1 MNQPRPFEPLC
12 RRWVA
17 RLKFPPY
24 RHLPGET
31 PHPRIHPEGHS
42 YGVTEPLGEKPLS
55 SAAWWENEAY
65 LFGVDLYNYAYWWE
79 AHEQWEA
86 AWKQAEGDTAHL
98 LQGMIQLGAALIKWN
113 LGNDRGREG
122 LWSRSHQH
130 LHQIVSPQWCGVCIR
145 PLAEE
150 AGRFFNHHPRAPLR
164 GWLEGP
170 VLQLETLPTR

>member
-1 MNQPRPFEPLC
+1 MRSPEPFLNAPTRYLPHFDLP
-12 RRWVA
+12 A
-17 RLKFPPY
+17 Y
-24 RHLPGET
+24 RHVPRMT
-31 PHPRIHPEGHS
+31 PHPRTAADGHS
-42 YGVTEPLGEKPLS
+42 VDTSEPVCEPLTNLNWS
-55 SAAWWENEAY
+55 QHVTW
-65 LFGVDLYNYAYWWE
+65 LFGVDLFNQAYWWE

-130 LHQIVSPQWCGVCIR
+130 LHQIVAPQWCGVCIR

-170 VLQLETLPTR
+170 VLQLETLSTR